1 MKLKPLA
8 LALALAA
15 PFAAQAN
22 IAPET
27 VPGVVKIVLSGAT
40 APDGFVESAVKEMLD
55 PATIKTYRDN
65 AYATLAFQHRAWF
78 GNAKSGIP
86 GVPAGTPILFV
97 KRSKGGSVW
106 GVDPVARASRIESLD
121 FSACTTG
128 GAAAGDGGKV
138 YDYFCPV
145 KGLDPDSPNFTNPAL
160 NNGVVSD
167 FGVSDVSP
175 ALFKA
180 PYNVEFGQNELTTAE
195 VSKLTIKPVNTLI
208 MGLSA
213 TNAVPLS
220 TVLTRA
226 DYGNMLMG
234 KVVDWSQVY
243 DKDYDGVNDFD
254 GSAVTGNTQV
264 VVCRRVNGSGTQA
277 SYNWFFNNFP
287 CESAFAGAQAPAS
300 MGVNGQ
306 GGDNASGIVS
316 GSGTEAD
323 PYVID
328 PTKGFTVVNNS
339 TSGDVRNCLKNAQ
352 NHTDHKIKGEDGKWY
367 LIKFSNSTEP
377 FGAVGV
383 LSADSYGSESGW
395 SFRNIYGAGSF
406 APATQ
411 TGSAGATGIAPSKA
425 NLLTGAWDFA
435 VELTMQY
442 RNASVT
448 NPQGDVIPALSG
460 VKKSFAD
467 ELIKRS
473 GDPAKIALNS
483 KKNAY
488 AALPDYYDP
497 YANTTN
503 AAHVAFGSHQG
514 NMCQPLVRKY

>member
-1 MKLKPLA
+1 MKLKLITLA
-8 LALALAA
+8 VAATLAA
-15 PFAAQAN
+15 PAAFAN
-22 IAPET
+22 IAPES
-27 VPGVVKIVLSGAT
+27 VPGVQKIVLSGAT

-65 AYATLAFQHRAWF
+65 AAATLAFQHRAWY
-78 GNAKSGIP
+78 GLAKAGIP
-86 GVPAGTPILFV
+86 GVTAGTPILFV

-121 FSACTTG
+121 FSACTAG

-138 YDYFCPV
+138 YDYFCPT
-145 KGLDPDSPNFTNPAL
+145 KGLDPDSPNFANPAA

-180 PYNVEFGQNELTTAE
+180 PYNVEFGQTQLSAAE
-195 VSKLTIKPVNTLI
+195 VAKLTIKPVNTVI
-208 MGLSA
+208 MGLA
-213 TNAVPLS
+213 VTNDVPLS

-234 KVVDWSQVY
+234 NVQDWTQIDASL
-243 DKDYDGVNDFD
+243 
-254 GSAVTGNTQV
+254 TGNTQV

-287 CESAFAGAQAPAS
+287 CESAFNGQQAPTS
-300 MGVNGQ
+300 MGVNGS

-316 GSGTEAD
+316 GTGTETD

-328 PTKGFTVVNNS
+328 PTAGYTVVNNS

-352 NHTDHKIKGEDGKWY
+352 NNINHKIKGDDGKWY
-367 LIKFSNSTEP
+367 LVKFSNSASP
-377 FGAVGV
+377 FKAIGV
-383 LSADSYGSESGW
+383 LSGDSYGSESGW
-395 SFRNIYGAGSF
+395 TYRNIYGAGSF

-411 TGSAGATGIAPSKA
+411 TASAGATGIAPSKA
-425 NLLTGAWDFA
+425 NLLSGAWDFA

-448 NPQGDVIPALSG
+448 NPQGDVVTALTG
-460 VKKSFAD
+460 VKKAFAD

-483 KKNAY
+483 KKHAY
-488 AALPDYYDP
+488 AALPDYYNP
-497 YANTTN
+497 FANATN
-503 AAHVAFGSHQG
+503 TAHVALGSHQG